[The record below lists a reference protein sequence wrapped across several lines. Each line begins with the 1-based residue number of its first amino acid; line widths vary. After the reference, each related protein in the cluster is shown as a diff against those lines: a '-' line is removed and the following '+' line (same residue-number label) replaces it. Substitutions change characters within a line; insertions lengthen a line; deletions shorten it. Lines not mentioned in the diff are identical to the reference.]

1 MITTIIVLILILLY
15 YVINV
20 YLKEYIEVTKIFKTL
35 RKMLNY
41 RDVMLLKI
49 LPDIKSK
56 KKQEEIMNLVD
67 ERNKKYNI
75 SYDDAI
81 VADVSL
87 HNELKNIY
95 LELEKMKKNE
105 LQSEILKKLMMLEKQ
120 ISNVRKSYSN
130 AVEKYN
136 LSLTIHP
143 KVCIKFLHMRPL
155 DTYKK

>member
-1 MITTIIVLILILLY
+1 MIATIIVLILILLY

-56 KKQEEIMNLVD
+56 KKQEEIMNLIN

-81 VADVSL
+81 VADVKL
-87 HNELKNIY
+87 HNELKKVY
-95 LELEKMKKNE
+95 LEFEKIEKNK
-105 LQSEILKKLMMLEKQ
+105 LQSEIFKKLMMFEKQ
-120 ISNVRKSYSN
+120 INNVRKSYSK

-155 DTYKK
+155 DTYKN